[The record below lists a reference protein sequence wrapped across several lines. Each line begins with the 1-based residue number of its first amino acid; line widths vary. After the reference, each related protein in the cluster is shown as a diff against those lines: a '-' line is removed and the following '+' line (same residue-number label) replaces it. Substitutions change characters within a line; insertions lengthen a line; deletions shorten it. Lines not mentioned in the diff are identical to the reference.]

1 MYCIIVKTELKPGT
15 RKAFLNA
22 MLPNAEASVRD
33 ELGCYVFDVIEC
45 RDHVDTF
52 YLYEIYADQNALAL
66 HKETPH
72 YQASRAVVNDLI
84 AQQTVIRADVISM
97 NPARMSNTA

>member
-33 ELGCYVFDVIEC
+33 EPGCFVFDVIEC
-45 RDHVDTF
+45 RDEADTF

-84 AQQTVIRADVISM
+84 ARQSVIRADVISM
-97 NPARMSNTA
+97 NPARMGNTG

>member
-1 MYCIIVKTELKPGT
+1 MYCIIVKTQLKPGA

-33 ELGCYVFDVIEC
+33 EPECFVFDVVED
-45 RDHVDTF
+45 RDEPDTF

-72 YQASRAVVNDLI
+72 YQASRAVVNELI
-84 AQQTVIRADVISM
+84 ANQSVVRADVISM
-97 NPARMSNTA
+97 NPKRMGN